1 MVCLV
6 WRLVGWEGE
15 DGNEGGKK
23 ERHTHRER
31 DREQLV
37 SNSHACDDVSSG

>member
-15 DGNEGGKK
+15 DGNERGKK
-23 ERHTHRER
+23 ETHTQRER
-31 DREQLV
+31 AVGEQQPCMRRRE
-37 SNSHACDDVSSG
+37 

>member
-15 DGNEGGKK
+15 DGNERGKK
-23 ERHTHRER
+23 ERHIHTERER
-31 DREQLV
+31 E
-37 SNSHACDDVSSG
+37 SSCHACDDVSSE

>member
-15 DGNEGGKK
+15 DGNERGKK
-23 ERHTHRER
+23 ERHTHREKE
-31 DREQLV
+31 REQLV
-37 SNSHACDDVSSG
+37 SKSHATT

>member
-15 DGNEGGKK
+15 DGNERGKK
-23 ERHTHRER
+23 ETHTHRE
-31 DREQLV
+31 REQLV
-37 SNSHACDDVSSG
+37 SNSHACDDVSSE